1 MEMVNPN
8 VLSLRYSTPEMN
20 ATFSEEGK
28 TVYERD
34 LWLAVLRAQKE
45 LGLDIPQSAI
55 DDYEKARCEVDLDLI
70 KEIERRTRHDVKAKI
85 EAYSRAGT

>member
-20 ATFSEEGK
+20 AIFSEEGK

-34 LWLAVLRAQKE
+34 LWLAVLRGQKE
-45 LGLDIPQSAI
+45 LGLEIP
-55 DDYEKARCEVDLDLI
+55 
-70 KEIERRTRHDVKAKI
+70 
-85 EAYSRAGT
+85 RAP